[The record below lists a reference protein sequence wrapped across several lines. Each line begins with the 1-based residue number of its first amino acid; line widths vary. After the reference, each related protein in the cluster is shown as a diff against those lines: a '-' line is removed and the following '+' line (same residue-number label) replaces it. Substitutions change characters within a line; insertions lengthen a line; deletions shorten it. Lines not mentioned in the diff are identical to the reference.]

1 MNLASHPPP
10 LLDRGQVIGE
20 RYEVI
25 TCVGEGGMSLVF
37 LVRDRTDG
45 QELALKVLRPEL
57 ARRRRIRDRLA
68 AEAVTMLLLRHRHIA
83 RVVDMGIDT
92 DTSLA
97 YVVSRWAPGG
107 PTSALV
113 REKGPLPV
121 AQVARWGVEV
131 ASALALAHERGIV
144 HRDVKPG
151 NVLIGSHGEALLADF
166 GIAYVPDADAE
177 TESDALLGTVSYM
190 APEQRISPAGVGPP
204 ADLYSLGAT
213 LYYLSTRKNP
223 VDLFATDGTDPR
235 WGVVPGSLRPTIWRA
250 TRPNQEDRYP
260 DARALALD
268 LALRVPADVWSTE
281 PWLRAWLEGGPPTA
295 GELD

>member
-1 MNLASHPPP
+1 MTIASHPPP
-10 LLDRGQVIGE
+10 LLVTGQIVAE
-20 RYEVI
+20 RYEVVS
-25 TCVGEGGMSLVF
+25 CVGEGGMSLVF
-37 LVRDRTDG
+37 LVRDLTDG

-68 AEAVTMLLLRHRHIA
+68 AEAVTMLLLRHHHIA

-92 DTSLA
+92 DTGLA
-97 YVVSRWAPGG
+97 FVVSRWASGG
-107 PTSALV
+107 ATSALV
-113 REKGPLPV
+113 REQGPLPV
-121 AQVARWGVEV
+121 PQVARWGVEI
-131 ASALALAHERGIV
+131 ASALAHAHERGIV

-235 WGVVPGSLRPTIWRA
+235 WGVVPSSLRPPIWRA
-250 TRPNQEDRYP
+250 TRPNVEDRYP
-260 DARALALD
+260 DARSIALD
-268 LALRVPADVWSTE
+268 LALRVPAEVWTSE
-281 PWLRAWLEGGPPTA
+281 PWLRTWLEGGPPTA